1 MDDDGPGLKNIVDFA
16 PFVPISESVNRS
28 TERARGALF
37 ILLLVSAL
45 LVALATEKAIAPWG
59 EIRLGAY
66 GVLADF
72 LPATERYAQSEDEF
86 VAFVIEERK
95 RQRIVSR
102 SKLEQEW
109 AHKLNPLSPLP
120 IQDYSPSAES
130 VFTSKE
136 LRDLENSARVA
147 LRVQNENHFASPSDF
162 EGRVKD
168 LKDQKYRAMYIKLP
182 LLDFNMDANNLTPLA
197 SFIGTFFMFV
207 TMLALRREHQSLGY
221 AYDVAHELFPVV
233 PGLQNATADEE
244 AKESKDNRRMRQL
257 CRDLLTMSQLLQDPT
272 RKVTRAEWV
281 TRILLLAVP
290 FSIFVHLWSDI
301 DTIEIGTALNP
312 YLTFSGLA
320 FALGCSLVSCY
331 LYFMIIQTQ
340 RMTKEFW
347 DVWVDE
353 TQSKYI
359 EARDKLRSD
368 KKAAKK
374 ARKSEG
380 AQSDVNDKCDTTN
393 EKLPTHAVT
402 SNASNEADSQSLNS

>member
-45 LVALATEKAIAPWG
+45 LVALATEKALAPWG

-86 VAFVIEERK
+86 VAHVIEERK
-95 RQRIVSR
+95 RQRIESR
-102 SKLEQEW
+102 SQLEKQW
-109 AHKLNPLSPLP
+109 AHKANPRSPLP
-120 IQDYSPSAES
+120 VQDYSPSAES
-130 VFTSKE
+130 VFSTKE

-147 LRVQNENHFASPSDF
+147 LRLQNERHFASPTEF

-168 LKDQKYRAMYIKLP
+168 LKDQKYRAAYIKLP

-221 AYDVAHELFPVV
+221 AYDVAHELFPVT
-233 PGLQNATADEE
+233 PGLKHASAVEE
-244 AKESKDNRRMRQL
+244 AKEAKDNKRMRQL

-272 RKVTRAEWV
+272 KKVTKAEWV

-290 FSIFVHLWSDI
+290 FSIAVHLYSDI
-301 DTIEIGTALNP
+301 DTIEIGKALNP
-312 YLTFSGLA
+312 YITYCGLA
-320 FALGCSLVSCY
+320 FAVGCFLVSCY
-331 LYFMIIQTQ
+331 LYHMIIQTQ

-347 DVWVDE
+347 DVWFDE
-353 TQSKYI
+353 TQSKYL
-359 EARDKLRSD
+359 EARDKMRAD
-368 KKAAKK
+368 RKAAQQ

-380 AQSDVNDKCDTTN
+380 VQSDVSTKSGGAD
-393 EKLPTHAVT
+393 EKVPTKAVT
-402 SNASNEADSQSLNS
+402 QITSNEDSSQSLNS